1 MTALTLVKTDLIDV
15 KPHSDYI
22 FRARVCVCVF
32 EGNKMRRVR
41 KKKKKSHLPICGYLY
56 LEYQATQL
64 ETCKLSQFCQREMQ

>member
-22 FRARVCVCVF
+22 FRACVCVF

-41 KKKKKSHLPICGYLY
+41 KKKKITFAHMWVFIFRISSHSTGDV
-56 LEYQATQL
+56 QAVTV
-64 ETCKLSQFCQREMQ
+64 LSA